1 MADKVNDKK
10 KRVPKERKRVSFWN
24 EHERSRWLRI
34 YDSRVNDGKTPTQA
48 FDFAN
53 EDMEI
58 RRLVM
63 PYDPD
68 LAMGRLQALELAE
81 QLLDEMIAQ
90 RRRAVGET
98 GSSNF
103 GDEQLDELRAK
114 VRLSRQPGDSEF

>member
-1 MADKVNDKK
+1 MADKVTDKK
-10 KRVPKERKRVSFWN
+10 KRTPKERKRVSFWN
-24 EHERSRWLRI
+24 EHERARWLRI
-34 YDSRVNDGKTPTQA
+34 YESRVQDGKTPTQA

-68 LAMGRLQALELAE
+68 QAMGRLQALELAE
-81 QLLDEMIAQ
+81 QLLDELIAQ
-90 RRRAVGET
+90 RSPVGET

-103 GDEQLDELRAK
+103 GDEQLADLRAK